1 MVTLVGG
8 VLLIIPSVLVVEFNL
23 LPAFSDV
30 GLDLV
35 TSYTFLIFIG
45 TVVPFAEFYW
55 LLKVITP
62 PIANAFAYIAPIVA
76 VFFGKLWKALTM
88 VHCKQFRF
96 CAIDPGEL

>member
-55 LLKVITP
+55 LLKVSTP

-76 VFFGKLWKALTM
+76 VFLGSYGK
-88 VHCKQFRF
+88 H
-96 CAIDPGEL
+96 